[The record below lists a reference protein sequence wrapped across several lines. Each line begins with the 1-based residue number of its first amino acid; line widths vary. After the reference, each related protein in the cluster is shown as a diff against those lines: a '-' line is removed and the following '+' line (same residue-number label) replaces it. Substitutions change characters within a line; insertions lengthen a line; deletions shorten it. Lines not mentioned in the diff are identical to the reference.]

1 VYRTRFEVEVDEQDK
16 PIARKLVQLFFAH
29 RQQLEAAQ
37 RFVADWLIVI
47 DGTFNINE
55 LRLPLLVCV
64 GVLSLNA
71 TFPVA
76 FSYCPSES
84 AASIGFVWESLKAE
98 CFTAE
103 IAPPRVILGD

>member
-55 LRLPLLVCV
+55 LRLPLFVLSFGICRVDWVCL
-64 GVLSLNA
+64 GVLKSRML
-71 TFPVA
+71 
-76 FSYCPSES
+76 YC
-84 AASIGFVWESLKAE
+84 
-98 CFTAE
+98 
-103 IAPPRVILGD
+103 